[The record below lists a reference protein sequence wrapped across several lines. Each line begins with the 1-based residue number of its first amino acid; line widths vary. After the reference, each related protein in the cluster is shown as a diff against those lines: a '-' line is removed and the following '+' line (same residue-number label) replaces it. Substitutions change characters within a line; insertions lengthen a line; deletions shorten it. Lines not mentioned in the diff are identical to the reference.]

1 MLHRS
6 SRAAAALAGAA
17 VLFLGS
23 PPARGE
29 VSVNT
34 DPEGNYR
41 YTSLL
46 VEAGEAG
53 IRFWTPVRAIDPTR
67 VLNPDGD
74 VYGDGPPALVD
85 ASAEPFPLAVW
96 SRGSGGGRYLVWS
109 RWEANGWRPARWAH
123 GLPGPFVDRDPVL
136 AAAPDG
142 SVHLLWWR
150 EEGGPARMYWS
161 RYLDPAGWSQPIPV
175 ACRSVDH
182 RSARAPALPIPP
194 VPVLLADGR
203 PGRCVPVLPPSALSA
218 DSGSNQAGESGAGDG
233 LTDDPDILP

>member
-1 MLHRS
+1 MVPRS
-6 SRAAAALAGAA
+6 LSAAAVVATS
-17 VLFLGS
+17 VLLLG
-23 PPARGE
+23 PRPVHAE

-34 DPEGNYR
+34 DPDGNYC

-74 VYGDGPPALVD
+74 EYGDGPPALVD
-85 ASAEPFPLAVW
+85 ASGEPFPLAVW

-109 RWEANGWRPARWAH
+109 RWEANGWRPAGWVH

-136 AAAPDG
+136 VAAPDG
-142 SVHLLWWR
+142 SVHLVWWR

-161 RYLDPAGWSQPIPV
+161 RYLVPAGWSQPIPV
-175 ACRSVDH
+175 ACRSSDH
-182 RSARAPALPIPP
+182 GPAHAASLPFPP

-203 PGRCVPVLPPSALSA
+203 SDRCVPVVPTSVYSA
-218 DSGSNQAGESGAGDG
+218 DSGSNGATTGSGAGNG
-233 LTDDPDILP
+233 LTDDPDVLP